1 MDEILVCAAHAAW
14 RSRAER
20 WAVLCGIRKT
30 RLLSCLGGISFVW
43 SVMLFIA
50 SMELSVAGEQ
60 SEGCGTTVVC
70 QTLGGGDAATSG
82 QQTAGAVTPAQPAPQ
97 NP

>member
-1 MDEILVCAAHAAW
+1 MDEILVCAVHAAR

-20 WAVLCGIRKT
+20 WAGLCGFRKT
-30 RLLSCLGGISFVW
+30 RLLIGLGGVSFVW
-43 SVMLFIA
+43 SVMVFIA

-70 QTLGGGDAATSG
+70 QTLGGGDKARSG
-82 QQTAGAVTPAQPAPQ
+82 QKNEGLLFF
-97 NP
+97 

>member
-1 MDEILVCAAHAAW
+1 MDEILVCAVHAAR

-20 WAVLCGIRKT
+20 WAVLCGFRKT
-30 RLLSCLGGISFVW
+30 RLLICLGGISLVW

-60 SEGCGTTVVC
+60 AEGCGTTVVC
-70 QTLGGGDAATSG
+70 QRLGAGDEATSG
-82 QQTAGAVTPAQPAPQ
+82 
-97 NP
+97 